1 VGTQKRERQKANRMQ
16 RQQEEAHAARV
27 GSVKRGVLRWGI
39 GILVAIGAV
48 VVIAWIGGAFDSED
62 AAEVDLPPVI
72 TTPIDTTPIDTTPV
86 ETVPTPPKPE
96 VSIPAEL
103 PTALVITDLV
113 EGTGPAA
120 QVGDTVLVHYVGVRS
135 EDGVEFDNSYDSGSP
150 YPVVLGSGSVIAGWE
165 QGLIGVKAGGQ
176 RQLDIPADLAYGDNG
191 SGAVIRPG
199 DAISFVIDVMS
210 ITPAGQ

>member
-1 VGTQKRERQKANRMQ
+1 MQ

-39 GILVAIGAV
+39 GILVAVGAV
-48 VVIAWIGGAFDSED
+48 VVIAWIGGAFDSDD

-72 TTPIDTTPIDTTPV
+72 TTPIDTAPVDTTPV
-86 ETVPTPPKPE
+86 DTVPTPPKPE

-103 PTALVITDLV
+103 PTELVVTDLV

-135 EDGVEFDNSYDSGSP
+135 EDGVEFDNSYDRGSP
-150 YPVVLGSGSVIAGWE
+150 YPVVLGSGGVIAGWE

-176 RQLDIPADLAYGDNG
+176 RQLDIPADLAYGDTG
-191 SGAVIRPG
+191 SGDIIRPG